1 MDKTKVSVETS
12 AETTPALVPIPL
24 GSPHPVP
31 KSMWGKIALAILAP
45 WTSRK
50 LWFGFIGLSVII
62 TFFWTSVNYL
72 YSFTDQAHIAAF
84 EAMFQTT
91 AYTVGVIVCF
101 VVGATGFTDGMKRTI
116 TSSAI
121 TSVQSL
127 IPKKE
132 PKDK

>member
-1 MDKTKVSVETS
+1 MEKTKVSVETS
-12 AETTPALVPIPL
+12 AQSTPTLVPIPV
-24 GSPHPVP
+24 GSAHPVP
-31 KSMWGKIALAILAP
+31 KSMWGKITLAILAP

-50 LWFGFIGLSVII
+50 LWVCFIGLSVMI

-84 EAMFQTT
+84 ESMYQTT
-91 AYTVGVIVCF
+91 AYTVGAIVCF
-101 VVGATGFTDGMKRTI
+101 FVGVTGFTDGMKRTI